1 MNILVTG
8 GAGYVGSALLRK
20 LMSYED
26 ALYSIDVKA
35 LSQEL
40 AGKVHHINQDLTNLE
55 ALKEKVESLDLDVV
69 VHLAAQ
75 IIGDPSRIV
84 RTNVDGTANL
94 LEALRFGQPKLVII
108 ASTAAQL
115 YRNAQYMP
123 IDEKHPI
130 TPVTVYGLSK
140 HLTEEVARF
149 YYRVYSMPIA
159 VFRQTNVYGHAPVQ
173 KYTVI
178 NRFIEDALTKGV
190 ITIDG
195 DGRQVRNFIHIE
207 DLVQYYIEA
216 VHYPSPERLAG
227 QVFNVSGPE
236 ECQIK
241 LLADRIISLI
251 SSRTNKKARIVHGP
265 PSIPPEQDIHIFNI
279 SSRKAQLF
287 FNYRPKITLSDGI
300 PKTIADMHALEKGD

>member
-8 GAGYVGSALLRK
+8 CAGYVGSALLRRLK
-20 LMSYED
+20 NYKG
-26 ALYSIDVKA
+26 ALYA
-35 LSQEL
+35 LDIKS
-40 AGKVHHINQDLTNLE
+40 APRDFATKTHHITQDLTDLDG
-55 ALKEKVESLDLDVV
+55 LKEKLKSLNIDIV

-75 IIGDPSRIV
+75 ITGDPSQIL

-94 LEALRFGQPKLVII
+94 LETLRLGQPRLVII

-130 TPVTVYGLSK
+130 TPVTVYALSK

-149 YYRVYSMPIA
+149 YYRVHSMPITI
-159 VFRQTNVYGHAPVQ
+159 FRQTNVYGFAPIQ

-178 NRFIEDALTKGV
+178 NRFVEDALTKGS
-190 ITIDG
+190 ITIYG

-207 DLVQYYIEA
+207 DLVQYYMEA
-216 VHYPSPERLAG
+216 IYYPSPERLAG
-227 QVFNVSGPE
+227 QVFNISGPE

-241 LLADRIISLI
+241 PLAEKIVSYITSK
-251 SSRTNKKARIVHGP
+251 TNKKVKIVYGP

-287 FNYRPKITLSDGI
+287 FNYKPKTTLAEGI
-300 PKTIADMHALEKGD
+300 PKTIAKMHSI